1 MIQLTRDTAMSILI
15 VIGIA
20 LALLGTA
27 FLWQQ
32 LTIDKFN
39 ELRSADG
46 FKALTVTRIDK
57 AKDDRYCA
65 HHVGKE
71 DGDTIFIYRAP
82 CGQFDAG
89 DNALIINAT
98 KRKQGL

>member
-1 MIQLTRDTAMSILI
+1 MKDTIKRAGIVALI
-15 VIGIA
+15 AV
-20 LALLGTA
+20 ALLATGA
-27 FLWQQ
+27 LWSQ
-32 LTIDKFN
+32 LTIYKFN
-39 ELRSADG
+39 ELRSADS
-46 FKALTVTRIDK
+46 FKTLTVTRIDK

-65 HHVGKE
+65 HHVGRE

-98 KRKQGL
+98 KRKQGR

>member
-1 MIQLTRDTAMSILI
+1 MTILI
-15 VIGIA
+15 VVGIV
-20 LALLGTA
+20 LALFGTGV
-27 FLWQQ
+27 LWHKA
-32 LTIDKFN
+32 TNAKFD
-39 ELRSADG
+39 EIRSADG
-46 FKALTVTRIDK
+46 FKTLTVTRIDK

-65 HHVGKE
+65 HHVGRE

-98 KRKQGL
+98 KRKQGR